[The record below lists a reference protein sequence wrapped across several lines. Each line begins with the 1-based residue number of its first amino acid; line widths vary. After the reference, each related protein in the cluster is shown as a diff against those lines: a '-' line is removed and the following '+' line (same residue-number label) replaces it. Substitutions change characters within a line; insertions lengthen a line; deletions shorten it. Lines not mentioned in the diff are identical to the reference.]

1 MTDDDVDAD
10 LRQCQ
15 DLMTKAYACQPSFN
29 PLSADDL
36 RRVTAIVRA
45 PWTEGGPTMIRITEQ
60 YVGNYSTRIRIH
72 YPDNTQILPA
82 LIYIHGGGW
91 TIFSLDTHD
100 RLMREY
106 AGRAKIAVIGVDYS
120 LSPEVKYPRAI
131 EEIVSV
137 VQWLRNQ
144 NSTELGIDLHR
155 IAIGGDS
162 VGANLAVAT
171 NLRLRTL
178 NEPVLTAQLLSYGV
192 YDRVRPELNSY
203 KRYDGPKY
211 RVTVAEMHYFWNNYI
226 RDEQDFEDPLVCPLH
241 ADLHGL
247 PPSFLAITECDILA
261 DENRAMAKAL
271 RDANVIVEEHVYAG
285 ATHSFLEAVKIAA
298 ISNRA
303 LDEAAQWLVHQLK
316 TI

>member
-106 AGRAKIAVIGVDYS
+106 AGRAKIA
-120 LSPEVKYPRAI
+120 
-131 EEIVSV
+131 
-137 VQWLRNQ
+137 
-144 NSTELGIDLHR
+144 
-155 IAIGGDS
+155 
-162 VGANLAVAT
+162 
-171 NLRLRTL
+171 
-178 NEPVLTAQLLSYGV
+178 
-192 YDRVRPELNSY
+192 
-203 KRYDGPKY
+203 
-211 RVTVAEMHYFWNNYI
+211 
-226 RDEQDFEDPLVCPLH
+226 
-241 ADLHGL
+241 
-247 PPSFLAITECDILA
+247 
-261 DENRAMAKAL
+261 
-271 RDANVIVEEHVYAG
+271 
-285 ATHSFLEAVKIAA
+285 
-298 ISNRA
+298 
-303 LDEAAQWLVHQLK
+303 
-316 TI
+316 

>member
-144 NSTELGIDLHR
+144 NSTELGI
-155 IAIGGDS
+155 
-162 VGANLAVAT
+162 
-171 NLRLRTL
+171 
-178 NEPVLTAQLLSYGV
+178 
-192 YDRVRPELNSY
+192 
-203 KRYDGPKY
+203 
-211 RVTVAEMHYFWNNYI
+211 
-226 RDEQDFEDPLVCPLH
+226 
-241 ADLHGL
+241 
-247 PPSFLAITECDILA
+247 
-261 DENRAMAKAL
+261 
-271 RDANVIVEEHVYAG
+271 
-285 ATHSFLEAVKIAA
+285 
-298 ISNRA
+298 
-303 LDEAAQWLVHQLK
+303 
-316 TI
+316 